1 MKNNNFLSDNPL
13 ISVVMSVY
21 NHENVVGRAIESI
34 LNQTYKNFELL
45 ICDDFSNDNTL
56 KVIQEFNSSK
66 IKIFKN
72 KKNLG
77 LTKSLNLLLKNST
90 GKLIARQDADDISS
104 IYRFEQQKQFL
115 INNDLDAVGSRS
127 LIINTNKITP
137 SRFTF
142 YLPIKFQ
149 MLFKNPLIHGS
160 LMIKK
165 SVLQNLN
172 FYDEAYYYSQDYK
185 LLVDFIN
192 HNYKIR
198 IMNSTLYN
206 LNTTNNISSN
216 NKEAQR
222 RYFLQAKKDY
232 KFLIL

>member
-1 MKNNNFLSDNPL
+1 MTNKTNLSENPL
-13 ISVVMSVY
+13 ISVVMSVH
-21 NHENVVGRAIESI
+21 NHENVVGRAIDSI

-45 ICDDFSNDNTL
+45 ICEDFSNDSTL
-56 KVIQEFNSSK
+56 KIIQEFKSSK

-72 KKNLG
+72 KKNIG
-77 LTKSLNLLLKNST
+77 LTKSLNLLIKNST
-90 GKLIARQDADDISS
+90 GELIARQDADDISS
-104 IYRFEQQKQFL
+104 IYRLQQQIQFL

-137 SRFTF
+137 RFSF

-172 FYDEAYYYSQDYK
+172 FYDETYYYSQDYK

-192 HNYKIR
+192 QNYKIK
-198 IMNSTLYN
+198 IMNSTLYS
-206 LNTTNNISSN
+206 LNTSDNISSK
-216 NKEAQR
+216 NKEEQR
-222 RYFLQAKKDY
+222 NYFLQARKDY
-232 KFLIL
+232 KFLTL

>member
-1 MKNNNFLSDNPL
+1 MTNRTNLSDNPL
-13 ISVVMSVY
+13 ISVIMSVY

-56 KVIQEFNSSK
+56 KTIQDFNSSK

-72 KKNLG
+72 KRNLG
-77 LTKSLNLLLKNST
+77 LTKSLNLLIKNST
-90 GKLIARQDADDISS
+90 GELIARQDADDISS
-104 IYRFEQQKQFL
+104 IYRFQKQKQFL

-127 LIINTNKITP
+127 LIINTNKVTP
-137 SRFTF
+137 RFSF
-142 YLPIKFQ
+142 YLPLKFQ

-172 FYDEAYYYSQDYK
+172 YYDEAYYYSQDYK

-192 HNYKIR
+192 QNYKIN
-198 IMNSTLYN
+198 IMNSTLYS
-206 LNTTNNISSN
+206 LNTSNNISSN
-216 NKEAQR
+216 NQEEQR
-222 RYFLQAKKDY
+222 SCFLRARKDY
-232 KFLIL
+232 KFFTL

>member
-1 MKNNNFLSDNPL
+1 MTNKTNISDTPL

-21 NHENVVGRAIESI
+21 NHENVVARAIESI

-56 KVIQEFNSSK
+56 KIIEDFNSSK
-66 IKIFKN
+66 IKIFQN

-77 LTKSLNLLLKNST
+77 LTKSLNLLIKNSK
-90 GKLIARQDADDISS
+90 GELIARQDADDISN
-104 IYRFEQQKQFL
+104 IHRFQQQKQFL
-115 INNDLDAVGSRS
+115 INNELDAVGSRS
-127 LIINTNKITP
+127 LIINSNKVIP
-137 SRFTF
+137 RFSF

-172 FYDEAYYYSQDYK
+172 YYDEAYYFSQDYK

-192 HNYKIR
+192 QNYKIN
-198 IMNSTLYN
+198 IMNSTLYS
-206 LNTTNNISSN
+206 LNTSDNISSN
-216 NKEAQR
+216 NKEEQR
-222 RYFLQAKKDY
+222 SYFLRARKDY
-232 KFLIL
+232 KFLTL

>member
-1 MKNNNFLSDNPL
+1 MTNKTNLSDTPL

-21 NHENVVGRAIESI
+21 NHENVVARAIESI

-56 KVIQEFNSSK
+56 KIIQDFSSSK

-72 KKNLG
+72 NKNLG
-77 LTKSLNLLLKNST
+77 LTKSLNLLIKNST
-90 GKLIARQDADDISS
+90 GELIARQDADDISS
-104 IYRFEQQKQFL
+104 IHRFQQQKKFL
-115 INNDLDAVGSRS
+115 IKNELDAVGSRS
-127 LIINTNKITP
+127 LIINTNKVTP
-137 SRFTF
+137 RFTF

-172 FYDEAYYYSQDYK
+172 YYDEAYYYSQDYK

-192 HNYKIR
+192 QNYKIN
-198 IMNSTLYN
+198 IMNSTLYS
-206 LNTTNNISSN
+206 LNTSDNISSN
-216 NKEAQR
+216 NKEEQR
-222 RYFLQAKKDY
+222 SYFLRARKDY
-232 KFLIL
+232 KFLTL